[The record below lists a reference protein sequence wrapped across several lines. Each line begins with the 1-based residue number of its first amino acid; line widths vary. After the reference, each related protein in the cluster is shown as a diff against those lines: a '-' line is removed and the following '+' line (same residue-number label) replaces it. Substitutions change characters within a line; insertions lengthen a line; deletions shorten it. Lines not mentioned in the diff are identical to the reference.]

1 LASGS
6 SCDGVVHRL
15 NRNGILI
22 RAVEGPVERGQV
34 GIGAAEHDP
43 IRFQNELNPVSRLV
57 NVDAGIVLPVF

>member
-1 LASGS
+1 M
-6 SCDGVVHRL
+6 HRL

-22 RAVEGPVERGQV
+22 RAVEGPIERGQV

-57 NVDAGIVLPVF
+57 NVDAGIDLPVF